1 MDIDYLFEP
10 SASKE
15 LQLAR
20 QEYYKESSF
29 VQMLLKNGSSIPPE
43 VQKGLN
49 ESFTRL
55 MKLENDSF
63 MNKIKYHEKDNK
75 MDVGTAPVYTGSN
88 PDKSIQD

>member
-1 MDIDYLFEP
+1 
-10 SASKE
+10 
-15 LQLAR
+15 
-20 QEYYKESSF
+20 
-29 VQMLLKNGSSIPPE
+29 
-43 VQKGLN
+43 
-49 ESFTRL
+49 